1 MVKYEG
7 GSDQLSDLARRAWLI
22 SSVLLLCAAG
32 SCYVGDWQYQREAE
46 QLEKW
51 MNAST
56 SIASHLTPDTNVWE
70 LLGVVLFLIGVSVA
84 VAAFMLRSRAA
95 E

>member
-1 MVKYEG
+1 M
-7 GSDQLSDLARRAWLI
+7 SNLARRAWLI

-32 SCYVGDWQYQREAE
+32 SCYVGDWQYQKEAE

-51 MNAST
+51 MEASG
-56 SIASHLTPDTNVWE
+56 SISSHLTPDTNVWRP
-70 LLGVVLFLIGVSVA
+70 LGVVLFLVGVSVA
-84 VAAFMLRSRAA
+84 VAAWMLRRREA

>member
-1 MVKYEG
+1 M
-7 GSDQLSDLARRAWLI
+7 SSLARRAWLI

-32 SCYVGDWQYQREAE
+32 SCYVGDWQYRQEAV

-51 MNAST
+51 MDASV

-70 LLGVVLFLIGVSVA
+70 FLGVVLFLIGVSVA
-84 VAAFMLRSRAA
+84 VAALMLRSRAA